1 MEQKSPDKVCYQFI
15 CPRYPKCARARGRG
29 CCIEYPED
37 EAQMVQEGDCR
48 AEDGFPLFAG
58 EEQVYLGLW
67 RNERNI
73 YLYTKTDMV
82 IFDKVI

>member
-37 EAQMVQEGDCR
+37 EAQMVQEG
-48 AEDGFPLFAG
+48 
-58 EEQVYLGLW
+58 GLQGRGW
-67 RNERNI
+67 I
-73 YLYTKTDMV
+73 SAVCGGAVGVSIFMTHSTK
-82 IFDKVI
+82 IFVFI

>member
-1 MEQKSPDKVCYQFI
+1 MEQKSPDKDCYQLI

-48 AEDGFPLFAG
+48 AEDGFPLFV
-58 EEQVYLGLW
+58 EEQ
-67 RNERNI
+67 
-73 YLYTKTDMV
+73 
-82 IFDKVI
+82 